1 VIGCLCIG
9 APVRDGHDADI
20 RSWTRADRA
29 HLDKPLHDAVSRWLS
44 DAWPFRHPDYA
55 AR

>member
-1 VIGCLCIG
+1 MIGCVYIG
-9 APVRDGHDADI
+9 SSDRDGYDADV

-29 HLDKPLHDAVSRWLS
+29 HLARPLYDAVSRWLS
-44 DAWPFRHPDYA
+44 DAWPFRRPDYA

>member
-9 APVRDGHDADI
+9 APVRDGYDADV

-44 DAWPFRHPDYA
+44 RDWPFRHPDYA